1 MTPAIRRIAI
11 DALIAVVVAAVVAV
25 AIRVADEPG
34 ARPPDARAYA
44 IGAVI
49 GLLLVFR
56 RRWPLLVLVGSVTA
70 LMIYYALEYPGIP
83 PALPLAAA
91 LFSVAAAG
99 RFTWALVVAGFF
111 VVLEL
116 IMRYTLLGEGFFPA
130 LSATL
135 EEGSLL
141 AAVVLLAETIRT
153 RRIRLAE
160 AQQRLAV
167 MRQERQHEVA
177 QERLRIAREVHD
189 VLGHTIAAISV
200 QASLADDIFDSKPAE
215 ARAALRSIRGAARD
229 AMHEVRSA
237 IGMLRDAGEVPDL
250 ARVFA
255 VAEQA
260 GVKVRSGVAGIPRPI
275 PPEVALSVYRIVQES
290 ITNTVKHAEATTVDV
305 TITYA
310 GDAVTVEVVDDGVG
324 AAASRR
330 GHGVAGMRERATAA
344 GGSLDAGPRPEGGGF
359 RVAARLPVEV
369 EETA

>member
-1 MTPAIRRIAI
+1 M
-11 DALIAVVVAAVVAV
+11 
-25 AIRVADEPG
+25 
-34 ARPPDARAYA
+34 
-44 IGAVI
+44 
-49 GLLLVFR
+49 
-56 RRWPLLVLVGSVTA
+56 
-70 LMIYYALEYPGIP
+70 
-83 PALPLAAA
+83 
-91 LFSVAAAG
+91 AAAG

-153 RRIRLAE
+153 RRVRLAE

-200 QASLADDIFDSKPAE
+200 QASLADDVFDSKPAE

-260 GVKVRSGVAGIPRPI
+260 GVKVRSGIAGTPRPI

-305 TITYA
+305 TIAYA
-310 GDAVTVEVVDDGVG
+310 GDAVTVEIVDDGVG
-324 AAASRR
+324 PGASQR

-344 GGSLDAGPRPEGGGF
+344 GGSLEAGPRPQGGGF